1 LQDKEYIE
9 EEMDLRELFRII
21 WSKRLFIVIFTAIIT
36 FMALL
41 YVFIKTPVYEV
52 KSVVRIGYIGT
63 SLVEDSNIIEKKL
76 RLIFNVD
83 NKQTITKEKAIVSNI
98 SAVKKVDNFL
108 EISTQAFSNKKAL
121 EKNKE
126 VVSFLQNEYKYKID
140 EYILKTNLDIK
151 NLEEEKKYIQ
161 NVTKKEKQEKI
172 NSLLNI
178 DLVSI
183 ENKLKFNKEKLI
195 QYQSNINEILKRK
208 KISDTQNMLSA
219 MEMLNYQSLILNI
232 QNEIENLTK
241 EKQNLLNT
249 IIPNLKRS
257 LEFDIKDKLS
267 RVEDK
272 INLVKLN
279 LSNKKANNSEIVGD
293 ILVDDNPIK
302 PKKVLIIVVA
312 FVTGFILA
320 IFIVFLMQFISGF
333 RKEK

>member
-1 LQDKEYIE
+1 MQGNKEYIE
-9 EEMDLRELFRII
+9 NEIDLGELFQTIWEKRVFILLFTFSLTILSII
-21 WSKRLFIVIFTAIIT
+21 
-36 FMALL
+36 
-41 YVFIKTPVYEV
+41 YVFVKTPVYEI
-52 KSVVRIGYIGT
+52 KSVVRIGYIGND
-63 SLVEDSNIIEKKL
+63 LVEDSNVLEKKL
-76 RLIFNVD
+76 RLIFNVG
-83 NKQTITKEKAIVSNI
+83 NKQIKKEKAIVSNI
-98 SAVKKVDNFL
+98 SAVKKVDSFL
-108 EISTQAFSNKKAL
+108 EITTQAFSNEKAL

>member
-9 EEMDLRELFRII
+9 EEIDLRELFRII
-21 WSKRLFIVIFTAIIT
+21 WDKRLFVIIFTAIIT

-272 INLVKLN
+272 INLAKLN